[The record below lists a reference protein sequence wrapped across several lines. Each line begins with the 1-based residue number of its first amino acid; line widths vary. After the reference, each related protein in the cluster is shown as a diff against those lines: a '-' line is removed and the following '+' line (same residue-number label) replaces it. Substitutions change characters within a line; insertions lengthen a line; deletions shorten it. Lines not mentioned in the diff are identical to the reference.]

1 MTTTRPARAAR
12 QTEQGAV
19 LVIVLLIMMVLLG
32 LGMTALWLTSGNLQ
46 IGANMTQRGNALYC
60 AEAGIERAR
69 GVLNSP
75 TVPDLDA
82 FLRGSNAGVDNIPT
96 SVDPTTGQPNG
107 VGAILM
113 DGVAVVRNVAF
124 PPATFGRSA
133 GTVDNPLATQ
143 MGTYTVWI
151 RNDLGEMRQGAY
163 TDDSNGT
170 VVIRS
175 QGIATDGRTNV
186 VLEVTMIP
194 SALISG
200 APPAAAGANP
210 GGCYAGKNACDDGSS
225 TQYGLMINLN

>member
-1 MTTTRPARAAR
+1 MTTTNHTRAPR

-46 IGANMTQRGNALYC
+46 IGANMTQRANALYC

-69 GVLNSP
+69 GVLNAP
-75 TVPDLDA
+75 AVPDLDA
-82 FLRGSNAGVDNIPT
+82 FLRGSNAAIDNVPT
-96 SVDPTTGQPNG
+96 ALDATTGQPNG
-107 VGAILM
+107 VGSILM
-113 DGVAVVRNVAF
+113 EGTAVLRNVAF
-124 PPATFGRSA
+124 PPASFGRSA
-133 GTVDNPLATQ
+133 GTADNPLATD

-151 RNDLGEMRQGAY
+151 RNDLGELRQGAY

-175 QGIATDGRTNV
+175 QGISTDGRTNV

-194 SALISG
+194 SALLSG
-200 APPAAAGANP
+200 TTPTVGGANP